1 MGEQTHISWAD
12 DTFSPWVGCMK
23 VSPACDGCYA
33 EQLMGMNGR
42 FRRVHWGEKG
52 NGIGTRERTSPST
65 WRNPR
70 RWNREA
76 AADKLLPPGER
87 RWPRGRFVFCASL
100 ADVFDKD
107 VLVAWRRDLFDL
119 IRATPHLTWLLLTK
133 RPQNI
138 VRLFRDACGG
148 KDADWPPNAAILCTV
163 VTQEEANRD
172 VPVLLEAKRILR
184 PAFAGISVEPMLGPM
199 DLTAVKRTRET
210 LDWVICGGET
220 DQGQH
225 KARPMSPLWVREL
238 MGQCGA
244 AEVPFHFKQWGEWAP
259 GHFQEPSKALWA
271 FGDYQHGDRRM
282 HISDNEPRQ
291 FTMFGSRAR
300 MRKVG
305 KKVAGRALDGMVH
318 DARPVV
324 AL

>member
-1 MGEQTHISWAD
+1 
-12 DTFSPWVGCMK
+12 MK

-138 VRLFRDACGG
+138 VRLFRDACG

-225 KARPMSPLWVREL
+225 KSRPQNPAWFRSLRD
-238 MGQCGA
+238 QCA
-244 AEVPFHFKQWGEWAP
+244 ATGVAFHHKQNGEWCEYGEHGRLADGTMNFLGKPDDAP
-259 GHFQEPSKALWA
+259 DRWA
-271 FGDYQHGDRRM
+271 IYG
-282 HISDNEPRQ
+282 E
-291 FTMFGSRAR
+291 TVVT
-300 MRKVG
+300 KVG
-305 KKVAGRALDGMVH
+305 KARAGRLLDGMVH